1 MTWKMRLGALLDWAL
16 GVLSFF
22 PQLSMLNKY
31 GDQLRAFAIVVSEFL
46 ETLIEDDTNTKL
58 GGVRLA
64 AFDEMLQRLI
74 EADKQLKSE
83 PDQDGL
89 RGLAH
94 WILETYIAG
103 QKAKGLWDS
112 TPE

>member
-22 PQLSMLNKY
+22 PQITMLDKY
-31 GDQLRAFAIVVSEFL
+31 GDQLRAFVIVVSEYL

-58 GGVRLA
+58 GSIRLA
-64 AFDEMLQRLI
+64 AFDDLLERLI
-74 EADKQLKSE
+74 ETDKQLKAE
-83 PDQDGL
+83 PDRDGV

-103 QKAKGLWDS
+103 QKAKGLWES